1 MEKGCLDFAIIYG
14 KAPGE
19 LYSIK
24 LTDFVPVTVFASSC
38 DFKTHRGISAS
49 RDEIPYASF
58 DGNDELHLLSSR
70 MASAEKPVVPKISV
84 PDIGQLLPL
93 IRLGVA
99 AGVLPDFAAE
109 ELACQYP
116 EILFK
121 KEETGIFK
129 IPVNVIFKSFNEIS
143 RTGKCFLDL
152 LANVYCGS

>member
-1 MEKGCLDFAIIYG
+1 MCI
-14 KAPGE
+14 
-19 LYSIK
+19 
-24 LTDFVPVTVFASSC
+24 
-38 DFKTHRGISAS
+38 
-49 RDEIPYASF
+49 RD
-58 DGNDELHLLSSR
+58 R
-70 MASAEKPVVPKISV
+70 